1 MGVMICFIGSPGEQ
15 GLGASRVLCPQ
26 QLLFLKSVT
35 GDLLRTGDGV
45 AKTYCPMGQPEE
57 L

>member
-1 MGVMICFIGSPGEQ
+1 MICFIGSPGEQ

-45 AKTYCPMGQPEE
+45 AKTYFPMGQPEE